1 MGSGAEIR
9 DQIRTRIQKIIAM
22 QMLTG
27 GIWTINRQTFQAVYS
42 DLQKVGYLFIVPAE

>member
-1 MGSGAEIR
+1 MGSGAEIC
-9 DQIRTRIQKIIAM
+9 DQIRTRIPKMMAV

-27 GIWTINRQTFQAVYS
+27 GIWTINRQTLQAVYS